1 MGKLVRAMVIGAGG
15 FVGRKLCRVLTNKG
29 VAVMACSSGTPGGID
44 LDAGLFS
51 AAVRFP
57 KGLDAV
63 YFLAQSPRYRQMP
76 QQSAHLL
83 AVNCV
88 AAVQAAEAARQA
100 GATRFIYAST
110 GNVYAPSFAP
120 LHEASPLRRDDW
132 YALSKVH
139 AEEGLALYRNS
150 LSVTVARIFGVY
162 GPGQT
167 DKLIPNLMHSIQSG
181 AAIKLAPN
189 PTNAQDND
197 GLRISLCYI
206 DDVTEI
212 FCRLV
217 AADGPDVINIAGPET
232 LSIRD
237 IAVAI
242 GERMGKTPC
251 FEALPRPRDFDLVAD
266 VTNLVE
272 TFKPE
277 FTPFVNG
284 ITRTLESW
292 NEDSAFTNLCGR

>member
-1 MGKLVRAMVIGAGG
+1 MIGAGG
-15 FVGRKLCRVLTNKG
+15 FVGRSLCRVLTG
-29 VAVMACSSGTPGGID
+29 RGIAVMSCSSGTPGGID

-51 AAVRFP
+51 TTVRFP

-63 YFLAQSPRYRQMP
+63 YFLAQSPRYHQTP

-88 AAVQAAEAARQA
+88 AALQAAEAGRQA
-100 GATRFIYAST
+100 GATRFIYASS

-132 YALSKVH
+132 YALSKIH

-150 LSVTVARIFGVY
+150 MSVTVARIFGVY

-167 DKLIPNLMHSIQSG
+167 DKLIPNMMHSIQSG
-181 AAIKLAPN
+181 AAIRLAPN
-189 PTNAQDND
+189 PADEKDNG

-206 DDVTEI
+206 DDVVDI
-212 FCRLV
+212 FCRLITTKS
-217 AADGPDVINIAGPET
+217 PDVINIAGPET

-237 IAVAI
+237 IAMAI
-242 GERMGKTPC
+242 GQRIGKAPC
-251 FEALPRPRDFDLVAD
+251 FDITPRPREFDLIAD
-266 VTNLVE
+266 ITRLMERFRVD
-272 TFKPE
+272 
-277 FTPFVNG
+277 FTPFVDG
-284 ITRTLESW
+284 ISHTL
-292 NEDSAFTNLCGR
+292 NVGKK